1 MENNVFILDLSATLE
16 YSKKGEFEKTA
27 SLEFAPPSM
36 LCEKEAMR
44 LAQLVM
50 RATIDAKDLAAGQ
63 EQQKADQSVDEE
75 AVKILLMSS
84 KSVPFSDVSEAFKA
98 LACKVCTCDGELK
111 VTEALLAKLSL
122 ADYMRALTGYVAN
135 FTFPSLFSGEGM
147 NKG

>member
-1 MENNVFILDLSATLE
+1 MEKNVFILNLSETLE

-27 SLEFAPPSM
+27 TLEFMPPSM

-63 EQQKADQSVDEE
+63 EQSQTDQSIDEE

-84 KSVPFSDVSEAFKA
+84 KSVPFSDVSEAFKT
-98 LACKVCTCDGELK
+98 LACKVCTCDGETK
-111 VTEALLAKLSL
+111 VTETLLSKLSL
-122 ADYMRALTGYVAN
+122 SDYMRALTGYVAN
-135 FTFPSLFSGEGM
+135 FTFPSLFNSGGL
-147 NKG
+147 NKE